1 MNEEMKES
9 LYQEFTNK
17 NVVDKKM
24 KFLTVHYY
32 KEKCYF
38 KHIYLTVTNKSRIS
52 LLWDEQRISK
62 SELKSMLKHTIVIN
76 DTILSHIKDLER
88 FGIHKERA
96 CDMSIIELYNV
107 FKSQCCALDL

>member
-38 KHIYLTVTNKSRIS
+38 KHIYLT
-52 LLWDEQRISK
+52 
-62 SELKSMLKHTIVIN
+62 
-76 DTILSHIKDLER
+76 
-88 FGIHKERA
+88 
-96 CDMSIIELYNV
+96 
-107 FKSQCCALDL
+107 LD